1 MSNLLRLDG
10 VELKAVCDIREEAC
24 VKARRQAEAM
34 GKREPTAYTRGER
47 DFERMCETEDLDLV
61 YTATPWE
68 WHVPVCL
75 AAMRNG
81 KHAATEVPAAIT
93 LEECWQLVETAE
105 QTGKYCVDDGERQLH
120 ARGDG
125 DPEDGPRGAAGRA
138 GPRGG
143 RYVHDTRYLKIRDY
157 GDGLWLG
164 AHFAKRNGNLY
175 PMHGLGPLAWY
186 LDINRGD
193 RLDYLVSM
201 SSRRAGWTSTRGAPP
216 RGPSQAGPEIHQRRR
231 EFQPDPDRHG
241 VTIILKHDTD
251 LPRPYSRTNLVQGT
265 RGIVRG
271 FPEFKVCLEG

>member
-24 VKARRQAEAM
+24 ASARRQAAAL

-47 DFERMCETEDLDLV
+47 DFERMCEAEDLDLV

-93 LEECWQLVETAE
+93 LDDCWQLVETAE

-125 DPEDGPRGAAGRA
+125 DPEDGPRGAPGRA

-143 RYVHDTRYLKIRDY
+143 RLRARHALPEDQ
-157 GDGLWLG
+157 GLRGRALAG
-164 AHFAKRNGNLY
+164 
-175 PMHGLGPLAWY
+175 GP
-186 LDINRGD
+186 
-193 RLDYLVSM
+193 
-201 SSRRAGWTSTRGAPP
+201 SSRSGTATSIRCTAWGRWRG
-216 RGPSQAGPEIHQRRR
+216 
-231 EFQPDPDRHG
+231 
-241 VTIILKHDTD
+241 T
-251 LPRPYSRTNLVQGT
+251 
-265 RGIVRG
+265 
-271 FPEFKVCLEG
+271 